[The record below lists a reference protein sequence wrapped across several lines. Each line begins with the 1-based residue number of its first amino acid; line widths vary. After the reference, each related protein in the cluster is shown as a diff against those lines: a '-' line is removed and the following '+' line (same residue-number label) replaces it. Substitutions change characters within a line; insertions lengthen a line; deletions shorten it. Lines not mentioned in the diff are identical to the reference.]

1 MRARDLKSL
10 HDVSADL
17 QKRLPAAD
25 PGALIRAV
33 FRLPQGSLQA
43 ACRGEELHIWST
55 DKTAR
60 CALRGMEARILA
72 YLASRGHAHLRRIV
86 WSAE

>member
-10 HDVSADL
+10 HDVSAAL
-17 QKRLPAAD
+17 QKRLPEPD
-25 PGALIRAV
+25 PGALIRAA
-33 FRLPQGSLQA
+33 FRLPEGSLEA
-43 ACRGEELHIWST
+43 ACRGEELHLRT
-55 DKTAR
+55 GDKTAR
-60 CALRGMEARILA
+60 CALRGMEVRILA

>member
-10 HDVSADL
+10 HDVASSL
-17 QKRLPAAD
+17 QRRMPAAD

-33 FRLPQGSLQA
+33 FRLPEGALEA
-43 ACRGEELHIWST
+43 ATRGDALYLWST

-60 CALRGMEARILA
+60 CALRGMESRILA
-72 YLASRGHAHLRRIV
+72 YLAARGHANLRRIV